1 MQTMHYKV
9 AATLLALGCALVAG
23 GALAQGLADEDRDWL
38 VSAPQALR
46 RAPYSAPTPMDI
58 PDAKVI
64 RTAEL
69 KAALESA
76 TPPILI
82 DVAAGEGHD
91 TLPGAVWIPGAG
103 RGENFV
109 DTIQGEL
116 SALLAQLTAGDRDR
130 ALVFLCV
137 NSQCWLS
144 FNAARRAFAAGFRNV
159 YWYRGGYAAWKAAGL
174 PLVPIQPAN

>member
-1 MQTMHYKV
+1 MQTMLHKV
-9 AATLLALGCALVAG
+9 AATLLALGCAPVAG
-23 GALAQGLADEDRDWL
+23 GALAQGLADEARDWQ

-103 RGENFV
+103 RGE
-109 DTIQGEL
+109 
-116 SALLAQLTAGDRDR
+116 
-130 ALVFLCV
+130 
-137 NSQCWLS
+137 
-144 FNAARRAFAAGFRNV
+144 
-159 YWYRGGYAAWKAAGL
+159 

>member
-1 MQTMHYKV
+1 MLLV
-9 AATLLALGCALVAG
+9 ALCATLPGNGALG
-23 GALAQGLADEDRDWL
+23 QGPADEERDWQIP
-38 VSAPQALR
+38 APQALR

-58 PDAKVI
+58 PDARVI

-69 KAALESA
+69 KAGLEAA

-91 TLPGAVWIPGAG
+91 TLPGAIWIPGAG
-103 RGENFV
+103 RGESYV
-109 DTIQGEL
+109 DTIQAEL
-116 SALLAQLTAGDRDR
+116 TGLLAQLTGGDRNR

-144 FNAARRAFAAGFRNV
+144 FNAARRAFVAGYRNV
-159 YWYRGGYAAWKAAGL
+159 YWYRGGHAAWKAAGL